1 SAAKD
6 QGEPLMR
13 DQKSYLF
20 YLIIVITCFLI
31 VIDGAKGQETHDE
44 ILYFNSSALFEC
56 KVKLPAI
63 YDSERA
69 YPLVLGLHGGGN
81 SLDEFIDIWKY
92 FENPEFLFAVPQAPY
107 KWLMEEKIGYDWSAW
122 PTGDIAVMA
131 RALDLTSKYI
141 TDLVESLKE
150 RYNIQ
155 DVYLLGF
162 SQGSIIT
169 VTAGINNHHLF
180 KGLIILS
187 GPPLYE
193 PTWSPFVDWFD
204 LEWPPEGSARSAKDL
219 RVFIAHGNSDQ
230 LVDINLAYKT
240 RDIFQKFGY
249 NVTFFEHKDGHV
261 ISPDALKQIKIW
273 LTAD

>member
-1 SAAKD
+1 M
-6 QGEPLMR
+6 G
-13 DQKSYLF
+13 DQKKYLSN
-20 YLIIVITCFLI
+20 LIIVITYFSI
-31 VIDGAKGQETHDE
+31 FINSAKGQEAHDE
-44 ILYFNSSALFEC
+44 IHYFDSSALFEC
-56 KVKLPAI
+56 KVKLPII
-63 YDSERA
+63 YDPERA
-69 YPLVLGLHGGGN
+69 YPLVIGLHGGGN

-92 FENPEFLFAVPQAPY
+92 FENPEFIFAVPQAPY

-141 TDLVESLKE
+141 ADLVESLRE
-150 RYNIQ
+150 RYNTQ

-204 LEWPPEGSARSAKDL
+204 LEWPTEESARSAKDL

-230 LVDINLAYKT
+230 LVDINLAYKS
-240 RDIFQKFGY
+240 RDIFEKFGY

-261 ISPDALKQIKIW
+261 ISPDAIKQIKIW
-273 LTAD
+273 LKSDL